1 MNLLIV
7 DDEIL
12 AIQGLVDDM
21 DWKKLILMRYLQ
33 PTVMPRQ

>member
-21 DWKKLILMRYLQ
+21 EWKNWILMRYLQ